1 MYIFG
6 SAFSFSMLCLG
17 ETLFVYLLFAM
28 YYLSFASYFLDNTEF
43 LLLHL
48 YRILHHELC
57 GGHAEGI
64 SYLCQYS
71 L

>member
-1 MYIFG
+1 MYRFG
-6 SAFSFSMLCLG
+6 SAFSFSVLHLG

-28 YYLSFASYFLDNTEF
+28 WYLSFASYFLDNTEF

-48 YRILHHELC
+48 YRMYHHELC
-57 GGHAEGI
+57 RGHAEGI